1 MHSEEIGQTEVL
13 TTDIIIIGGGGAGLA
28 AALAAAEKGCTNIIV
43 LEKAGSTGGN
53 SAMAHDLFGV
63 ESPVQTRMGTDASRD
78 HFFQVAMRWC
88 HWSKVNPRLVRA
100 FIDKS
105 GDTIRWLQEKGI
117 KFELGQYYIN
127 QSPRIRHCIEGEGAE
142 LMKTLGRLC
151 REKGVEILTHARAY
165 KLLRGERGNVSGI
178 LAKRKERKIV
188 VHGKCVIVTTGGYA
202 ANKELLQKYCS
213 YYNPE
218 TVTCDGVSGN
228 VGDGISMASDIGVA
242 LAGLGHI
249 MFRGPIAYSSKPVL
263 LMLEDGKFRIGLGTI
278 LWEPETIWVNK
289 RGRRFID
296 EGHNLASFASANTVA
311 QQPDCIMYSLFD
323 DTTRQRMEEQG
334 LIRPG
339 AYGGQISHRFKR
351 PVAGM
356 PIPGLGEE
364 LQKKAVNDETIKV
377 SGSLKEIADW
387 IGVRPEILKT
397 TVEEYNNACAQG
409 HDPVFC
415 KDRRYLLPIR
425 KAPYYAIKGH
435 ASVCDAIGGIKIN
448 ERMEAL
454 DGEDEPIPGLYAG
467 GSATGCWESEN
478 YCYEMTGHLLG
489 FALNSGR
496 MAGENAAEY
505 VAESVQEV

>member
-1 MHSEEIGQTEVL
+1 MNTEEAGKRESIEAQL
-13 TTDIIIIGGGGAGLA
+13 IIIGGGGAGLA

-43 LEKAGSTGGN
+43 LEKAGATGGN
-53 SAMAHDLFGV
+53 SAMAHDVFGA

-78 HFFQVAMRWC
+78 HFFQVAMRWS

-127 QSPRIRHCIEGEGAE
+127 QSPRIRHCIEGEGPE
-142 LMKTLGRLC
+142 LMKTLRRLC
-151 REKGVEILTHARAY
+151 NEMGIEVLTHTRAY
-165 KLLRGERGNVSGI
+165 KLLRGDKGNVIGV
-178 LAKRKERKIV
+178 LAQAKESEITA
-188 VHGKCVIVTTGGYA
+188 HGKCVIVTTGGYA

-213 YYNPE
+213 YYSPE
-218 TVTCDGVSGN
+218 NVTCDGVPGN
-228 VGDGISMASDIGVA
+228 IGDGISMASDIGVA
-242 LAGLGHI
+242 LSGLGHI

-263 LMLEDGKFRIGLGTI
+263 LMLEDGNYRIGLGTI
-278 LWEPETIWVNK
+278 LWEPETLWVNK

-323 DTTRQRMEEQG
+323 DATRQRIEEQG

-339 AYGGQISHRFKR
+339 AYGGQTSPRFKR

-364 LQKKAVNDETIKV
+364 LQKKAANDDTIKI
-377 SGSLKEIADW
+377 SDSIEEIADW
-387 IGVRPEILKT
+387 LGARPEILKT

-409 HDPVFC
+409 HDPIFC
-415 KDRRYLLPIR
+415 KDRRYLMPIQ

-435 ASVCDAIGGIKIN
+435 ASICDAIGGIKIN

-454 DGEDEPIPGLYAG
+454 DSEDEPIPGLYAG
-467 GSATGCWESEN
+467 GSTTGCWESDS

-496 MAGENAAEY
+496 IAGENAAVY
-505 VAESVQEV
+505 VSTR